1 MHKVAMEMGKWAME
15 KAKTHGFDNLSAQ
28 DWDDLKDCMEAV
40 KCAIC
45 ADKDYRI
52 VEAMDECEQEE
63 KYLGRMGYDR
73 YRYANGRFAPKGRG
87 SRMGYKPYLY
97 MEDDD
102 WMDEY
107 LNNPEFER
115 NMYRMG
121 YHPDRSDMR
130 MDGTNRQQSRY
141 GETYDRYSENRRHY
155 HDSKDADSKQKD
167 DAFASDVAY
176 DIEQN
181 ANTEEFIPESMA
193 IEEQPKQPTV
203 EETVQTVEKEPVP
216 AAGKEPEIPD
226 FMKQEEI

>member
-73 YRYANGRFAPKGRG
+73 YRYSNGRG

-121 YHPDRSDMR
+121 YHPDRSNMR

-155 HDSKDADSKQKD
+155 HDSKDADSKQKMD
-167 DAFASDVAY
+167 SSMKEYTQDVIRTMSEMWSDADATLR
-176 DIEQN
+176 Q
-181 ANTEEFIPESMA
+181 
-193 IEEQPKQPTV
+193 Q
-203 EETVQTVEKEPVP
+203 
-216 AAGKEPEIPD
+216 
-226 FMKQEEI
+226 MKTDLTKLLQQMN